1 MFQPAFIKSVE
12 NCRAHSFWQRKFMKR
27 REEEKTFA
35 RRKSVL
41 FLPLATSLPLPRRWY
56 GFPLALAG
64 YDDLCLVLANL
75 LRMQALVHHC
85 PLCFRQVF
93 ACH

>member
-12 NCRAHSFWQRKFMKR
+12 IVERIVDNVSLWNGERRKR
-27 REEEKTFA
+27 RLREEKSA
-35 RRKSVL
+35 L
-41 FLPLATSLPLPRRWY
+41 FLPLATPMPLPRRWY

>member
-27 REEEKTFA
+27 IEEEKTFA
-35 RRKSVL
+35 RRKSAL
-41 FLPLATSLPLPRRWY
+41 FLPLATPLPLPRRWY

-64 YDDLCLVLANL
+64 CNDLCLV
-75 LRMQALVHHC
+75 
-85 PLCFRQVF
+85 RQ
-93 ACH
+93 